1 MSVSRLVAERFE
13 LARGLR
19 AVFQPVA
26 SLKSG
31 AILGYEGL
39 IRGPAGSA
47 HEMPVALFAQ
57 ARAADRVAHLE
68 IRCIHVVLTAF
79 CKLKLNGKLFINVGP
94 EMFKVDAFPRERI
107 FATLKKFGLTSQ
119 RVVIEI
125 TENAQVVNQTA
136 IYAALTEARQMGFEI
151 AIDDLGEGYASLR
164 LWSELQPDYVKIDQ
178 HFVRD
183 VHKDPVKFQFV
194 RTIRQLSSAVGTKV
208 IGEGIENPAEL
219 RVLRDLGVEFGQGY
233 LLASPAAQPDD
244 VLQPVASRL
253 LAARLSRADLFQEPS
268 RVPKLI
274 DLAMAV
280 PPLDPDD
287 SISTVRERFL
297 EEPDRIGLPVVKD
310 NVPRGVVLRDAV
322 LALSHRREKRSCLA
336 FVDPRALQIDGAT
349 PLKEAAMLLAE
360 GDPQRFL
367 MPFIITEQGRYRG
380 LCTAQEVLASLGQQL
395 SASERQPHPLTGLM
409 GIAPLETELA
419 RLLSERQS
427 FVAAWLDV
435 RHLEAYNKVFGYA
448 RGDNLIRYTAL
459 LIAAFCDEHLDL
471 AVHAGG
477 GRFML
482 ILRQTEWLP
491 RVEAMVS
498 EFDRGLAAFISAEDQ
513 DQGGFTSTTRDS
525 RTIFHALPAL
535 SVGLVKVAAD
545 SYPSHNHLL
554 EAMLAANREAKKTP
568 SSKIFIERRGPSDSS
583 RAKLGAPPADLTIG
597 AAATIEASSPPS
609 ARSASVS
616 TRSKRVVKLNP

>member
-367 MPFIITEQGRYRG
+367 MPFIITEQGLPRPVHCAGGARIAWPAAVG
-380 LCTAQEVLASLGQQL
+380 QRAS
-395 SASERQPHPLTGLM
+395 T
-409 GIAPLETELA
+409 APLDRPDGYRTA
-419 RLLSERQS
+419 R
-427 FVAAWLDV
+427 D
-435 RHLEAYNKVFGYA
+435 
-448 RGDNLIRYTAL
+448 
-459 LIAAFCDEHLDL
+459 
-471 AVHAGG
+471 
-477 GRFML
+477 
-482 ILRQTEWLP
+482 
-491 RVEAMVS
+491 
-498 EFDRGLAAFISAEDQ
+498 
-513 DQGGFTSTTRDS
+513 
-525 RTIFHALPAL
+525 
-535 SVGLVKVAAD
+535 
-545 SYPSHNHLL
+545 
-554 EAMLAANREAKKTP
+554 
-568 SSKIFIERRGPSDSS
+568 
-583 RAKLGAPPADLTIG
+583 
-597 AAATIEASSPPS
+597 
-609 ARSASVS
+609 
-616 TRSKRVVKLNP
+616 

>member
-1 MSVSRLVAERFE
+1 
-13 LARGLR
+13 
-19 AVFQPVA
+19 
-26 SLKSG
+26 
-31 AILGYEGL
+31 
-39 IRGPAGSA
+39 
-47 HEMPVALFAQ
+47 MPVALFAQ

-79 CKLKLNGKLFINVGP
+79 CRLKLKGKLFINVGP
-94 EMFKVDAFPRERI
+94 EMFQVDAFPRERI
-107 FATLKKFGLTSQ
+107 FSTLKKFGLTSQ

-125 TENAQVVNQTA
+125 TENAKVVDQA
-136 IYAALTEARQMGFEI
+136 VIYAALTEARQMGFEI

-194 RTIRQLSSAVGTKV
+194 RTIRQLSAAVGTKV

-233 LLASPAAQPDD
+233 LLASPAAQPDNA
-244 VLQPVASRL
+244 LQPVAARL
-253 LAARLSRADLFQEPS
+253 LAARITRANLFQEPS
-268 RVPKLI
+268 RVPRLI
-274 DLAMAV
+274 DLAVAV
-280 PPLDPDD
+280 TPLDPDD
-287 SISTVRERFL
+287 SISAVRERFL

-310 NVPRGVVLRDAV
+310 NVPRGVVLRDTV

-360 GDPQRFL
+360 GDAQRFL
-367 MPFIITEQGRYRG
+367 MPFIVTEQGRYRG

-395 SASERQPHPLTGLM
+395 SASELQPHPLTGLM
-409 GIAPLETELA
+409 GLAPLETELA
-419 RLLSERQS
+419 RLLSERQN

-482 ILRQTEWLP
+482 ILRQSDWLP
-491 RVEAMVS
+491 RVEAMVT

-513 DQGGFTSTTRDS
+513 NQGGYTSTTRDS

-535 SVGLVKVAAD
+535 SVGVVKAAID
-545 SYPSHNHLL
+545 SYASHNHLL
-554 EAMLAANREAKKTP
+554 EAMLSANREAKKTAA
-568 SSKIFIERRGPSDSS
+568 SRIFIERRAPSDSS
-583 RAKLGAPPADLTIG
+583 RTTLGAPPVQVTIG
-597 AAATIEASSPPS
+597 AAVPPAASIGGAVAIPVFPTPLTPS
-609 ARSASVS
+609 
-616 TRSKRVVKLNP
+616 VKLNS